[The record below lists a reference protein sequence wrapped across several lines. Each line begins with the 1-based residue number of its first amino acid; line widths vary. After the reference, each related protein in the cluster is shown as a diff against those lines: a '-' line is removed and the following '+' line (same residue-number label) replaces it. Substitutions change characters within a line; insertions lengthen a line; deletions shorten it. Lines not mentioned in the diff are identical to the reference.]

1 MPGVACPD
9 PVLLSGYLAAADLSA
24 YLYCLVKRTA
34 ANTVNICTADTDLAI
49 GVLYNKPSAA
59 GAPCEIAAPG
69 QLCKMRVDGNAS
81 AITAG
86 MRLSCNSTGE
96 GIYSVT
102 NLKRSNAIAM
112 DDSAAANDEITVY
125 LSPCDISL

>member
-1 MPGVACPD
+1 MPGVGCPD
-9 PVLLSGYLAAADLSA
+9 PILIPGYFAAADLSS
-24 YLYCLVKRTA
+24 YQFCLVKRTA
-34 ANTVNICTADTDLAI
+34 ANTVNICTADTDLALGI
-49 GVLYNKPSAA
+49 LYNKPEAA

-69 QLCKMRVDGNAS
+69 QLCRMRVDGNAS

-102 NLKRSNAIAM
+102 NVKRQNAIAW
-112 DDSAAANDEITVY
+112 DDSAAANDEITVF

>member
-1 MPGVACPD
+1 MPGVSVPR
-9 PVLLSGYLAAADLSA
+9 PMLISVYVAAADLSA
-24 YLYCLVKRTA
+24 YQYCLVKRTA

-49 GVLYNKPSAA
+49 GVLYNKPDAA
-59 GAPCEIAAPG
+59 GAPCEIAPPG
-69 QLCKMRVDGNAS
+69 QCVMLRVDGNAS

-102 NLKRSNAIAM
+102 NVKRQNAIAL
-112 DDSAAANDEITVY
+112 DDSSAANDEIAVAFA
-125 LSPCDISL
+125 PCDISL

>member
-1 MPGVACPD
+1 M
-9 PVLLSGYLAAADLSA
+9 LISGYVAAADLSA
-24 YLYCLVKRTA
+24 YQYCLVKRSA

-49 GVLYNKPSAA
+49 GVLYNKPDAA
-59 GAPCEIAAPG
+59 GAPAEIAPPG
-69 QLCKMRVDGNAS
+69 QCAMLRVDGNAS

-102 NLKRSNAIAM
+102 NVKRQNAIAL
-112 DDSAAANDEITVY
+112 DDSSAANDEIAVFFA
-125 LSPCDISL
+125 PCDISL